1 VRTLAHRFGE
11 VAVDEFGSEWQ
22 TAYYYGRVL
31 RSHGEK
37 VLVQYDDGPFLSH
50 FSQSEIGATPGEVS
64 ASTAPAVVH
73 AVDPDGPARRQLV
86 HRECAVV
93 RVGDVDTPTLS
104 SAQAQLQAAAPSKER
119 PLTIVLRRPPP
130 KVRSWRGFARSA
142 AHRRPPAAWD
152 GAVVE
157 RFERLLD
164 DPRFA
169 RRSNA
174 VYEALKVDFGHATTP
189 DGKTCLMPPLKDV
202 EARMLTAFKR
212 KQQALR
218 DAAQDSAARA
228 LAAAAAADVPEDAG
242 DAAEEELIAD
252 GKPAPA
258 ADGAAS
264 DATATAE
271 EGAQPAAPGARDEHT
286 SLVDAHYAALADV
299 GVAVLRQ
306 RLRENDEE
314 AQATVNQ
321 SALPAGTPPSGPG
334 KSAAVRELLRRRLAG
349 VLARS

>member
-1 VRTLAHRFGE
+1 MSLVRSGRRRTIM
-11 VAVDEFGSEWQ
+11 VVC
-22 TAYYYGRVL
+22 YGRMV
-31 RSHGEK
+31 RR
-37 VLVQYDDGPFLSH
+37 FLCSMTMALFSSH

-86 HRECAVV
+86 HRGCVVV
-93 RVGDVDTPTLS
+93 RVGDVDTPALS
-104 SAQAQLQAAAPSKER
+104 SAQAQLQAAAPSNER

-130 KVRSWRGFARSA
+130 KARSWRGFARSA

-252 GKPAPA
+252 HRVPEPAPA

-264 DATATAE
+264 DAAATAE
-271 EGAQPAAPGARDEHT
+271 DGAQPAAPGARDEHT

>member
-1 VRTLAHRFGE
+1 M
-11 VAVDEFGSEWQ
+11 
-22 TAYYYGRVL
+22 
-31 RSHGEK
+31 
-37 VLVQYDDGPFLSH
+37 QYDDGPFLSH
-50 FSQSEIGATPGEVS
+50 FSQSEIGATPGEIS
-64 ASTAPAVVH
+64 ASTAPAVVL

-86 HRECAVV
+86 HRGCVVV

-119 PLTIVLRRPPP
+119 PLTIVLQRPPP

-164 DPRFA
+164 DPRFT

-212 KQQALR
+212 TQQAKQQALR

-242 DAAEEELIAD
+242 DAEEEELIAD

-271 EGAQPAAPGARDEHT
+271 EGA
-286 SLVDAHYAALADV
+286 
-299 GVAVLRQ
+299 
-306 RLRENDEE
+306 
-314 AQATVNQ
+314 
-321 SALPAGTPPSGPG
+321 
-334 KSAAVRELLRRRLAG
+334 
-349 VLARS
+349 